1 MEREHKKKQEAL
13 TLEDTKEQIANLETK
28 LTNLKEEKHQLFHTL
43 KKVWQ
48 ICLFKRTRG
57 FKQVNPK
64 LSLLMD
70 SIKKKIVLILVYEI
84 RFYSKF
90 YAKCM

>member
-43 KKVWQ
+43 KKVWK
-48 ICLFKRTRG
+48 ICLSKCTTS
-57 FKQVNPK
+57 FKQEKGV
-64 LSLLMD
+64 
-70 SIKKKIVLILVYEI
+70 
-84 RFYSKF
+84 
-90 YAKCM
+90 